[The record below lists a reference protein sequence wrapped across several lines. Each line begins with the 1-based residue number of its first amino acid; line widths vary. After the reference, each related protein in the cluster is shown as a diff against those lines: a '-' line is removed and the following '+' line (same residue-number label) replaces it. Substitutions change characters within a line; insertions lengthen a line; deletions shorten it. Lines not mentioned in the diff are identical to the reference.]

1 MSKVALITDIHF
13 GAKKGSEVF
22 LNSQIKFFKEQF
34 VPHLKEA
41 GIKTIF
47 ILGDFFDNRIYID
60 NRIMSNVL
68 DIFNEDLKQFD
79 VHFIV
84 GNHDSYHESTI
95 EINSVKI
102 FDLFENATIYTK
114 NTSIEFEGKSIY
126 MVPWITN
133 NKVFLEELET
143 LPPHDYCFGHFNFV
157 NFQMFKNQEADHGLE
172 ATKFFDKFRL
182 TISGHYHTRSSKKV
196 NGNEVLYMGNPFHMT
211 RSDIGDERGYMFLDI
226 NTFEY
231 EHFNNEKS
239 IRYIEVNYPEKVTEE
254 FIKNNHVDLYVN
266 YTTDYDEIAVQKY
279 LEKLESYL
287 PAYPI
292 NLKVINKMNVG
303 TIEDISK
310 NISDVDELIKES
322 FANMDSISNKE
333 EVLKCVLDLYY
344 ECIN

>member
-1 MSKVALITDIHF
+1 MTKVALITDIHF

-34 VPHLKEA
+34 IPHLKEA

-68 DIFNEDLKQFD
+68 DIFNQELKHFD

-102 FDLFENATIYTK
+102 FDLFENAKIYQE

-126 MVPWITN
+126 MSPWITN
-133 NKVFLEELET
+133 NNKFLEELKD
-143 LPPHDYCFGHFNFV
+143 LPFHDYCFGHFNFV
-157 NFQMFKNQEADHGLE
+157 NFKMFANRENDHGLDP
-172 ATKFFDKFRL
+172 TLFFDKFKL

-196 NGNEVLYMGNPFHMT
+196 NGNEILYMGNPFHMN
-211 RSDIGDERGYMFLDI
+211 RNDIGDDRGYIFLDI

-231 EHFNNEKS
+231 EFFNNTKS
-239 IRYIEVNYPEKVTEE
+239 IRYINVNYPDKVTEQDVCY
-254 FIKNNHVDLYVN
+254 NHVDLYVN
-266 YTTDYDEIAVQKY
+266 YTEDYDEMAVQKY
-279 LEKLESYL
+279 LEKLESYN

-292 NLKVINKMNVG
+292 NLKVVNKIDTG
-303 TIEDISK
+303 KIEDITE
-310 NISDVDELIKES
+310 NINDVEELIKQS
-322 FANMDSISNKE
+322 FKHIEIENSE
-333 EVLKCVLDLYY
+333 EVLGCILELYS
-344 ECIN
+344 ECNN